1 MTWDQTKVEQGGLMR
16 CCLYSLGQFVEEHSK
31 EEATE
36 GFTLDCIYEKPGN
49 KNLIF
54 QGGVWK
60 WNQPDL
66 MDG

>member
-1 MTWDQTKVEQGGLMR
+1 MPK
-16 CCLYSLGQFVEEHSK
+16 
-31 EEATE
+31 EATE

-49 KNLIF
+49 KNMIF